1 MLLSSVLHAH
11 VGDLFPGM
19 KVKGCYQFRVTRN
32 SDLFVDDEEID
43 DLLRALEGEL
53 PSRRYNDAVRLEV
66 ADTCPEQISS
76 FLLNQF
82 KLAEDA
88 LYKVNGPVNLNRLL
102 QLHDLVD
109 RPELVYPGFTPDIP
123 PRLIKATNIFD
134 TLHNGDILLLHP
146 FQSFAPV
153 VDFLRQAAGDPAVL
167 SIKQTLYRTGDDSA
181 IVKAL
186 KDAARA
192 GKEVSVVIE
201 LRARFDE
208 EANIELASDLQ
219 EAGAHVIYGVVGYK
233 THAKMIMVVRREG
246 RSLRRYVHLGTGN
259 YHTRTARLY
268 TDYGLLT
275 ADQAV
280 GEDVNKL
287 FHQMTGLG
295 RATRLKKLL
304 QSPFTL
310 HKAILDYIDAE
321 IANVRAGKE
330 ARIIAKMNALVEP
343 EIIRKL
349 YAASMAGVKIDLII
363 RGICCLRPGIK
374 GVSDNIQV
382 RSIIGRFLEHTRV
395 FYFHNDAD
403 PHLYCASA
411 DWMQRNLF
419 HRVEACFPIEE
430 KRPRDQVIKLG
441 LLNYLSDNCPGLAVT
456 GGRQLQTG
464 PARQGQTQGRAT
476 ASAGSLLSLARST
489 RRGLTGCSVLSDY
502 DTFPSIETNF
512 KMSDTGLVGE
522 RTGLLGYTG
531 FVGGTLAGQAAFSA
545 QFNSRNIADIAG
557 QRFDTVICAA
567 APGAMFEAN
576 RFPDRDQE
584 KIRALMDHLSR
595 VKTKR
600 FILISSIA
608 VLADY
613 TGGDDETG
621 GAFQDGFAYGRH
633 RRMLEVF
640 VEQQF
645 ETRLVARLP
654 SLFGRGLRKN
664 FIFDLL
670 NPVPSL
676 LAKATLENLLTLLD
690 KPLAAW
696 LRELYAHDPAT
707 DLLRLDR
714 AALNADQRRA
724 ALDHAVIDL
733 GCSAT
738 QFHNPRTTY
747 QYYDMNRL
755 WPDIRVALKAGLGL
769 IHLAP
774 APLEAARI
782 YARLT
787 GRVMPATGARLH
799 REDMQTGHAE
809 LWGRT
814 GRYLDDPGSV
824 LDKLSAFFNTE
835 RHVL

>member
-1 MLLSSVLHAH
+1 MDDINLKLPELYINRELSLLEFNRRVFEQAKDEHNPLLERLRFLCIASTNLDEFFEIRVAGLHQQVKYGSVQTGEDNLTPVEILKKISEVAHELVAEQYKILNDVLIPELAREKIRILKRAQWRPKPARWIKRYFNRELVPILSPIGLDPAHPFPRVLNKNLYFIVTLEGRDAFGRQGGFAIVQAPRSLPRVIEIPRQYSSRTHDFVLLSSVLHAH

-441 LLNYLSDNCPGLAVT
+441 LLNYLSDNSQAWLLQADGSYKRARPGKAKP
-456 GGRQLQTG
+456 RAAQQL
-464 PARQGQTQGRAT
+464 
-476 ASAGSLLSLARST
+476 
-489 RRGLTGCSVLSDY
+489 
-502 DTFPSIETNF
+502 
-512 KMSDTGLVGE
+512 
-522 RTGLLGYTG
+522 
-531 FVGGTLAGQAAFSA
+531 
-545 QFNSRNIADIAG
+545 
-557 QRFDTVICAA
+557 
-567 APGAMFEAN
+567 
-576 RFPDRDQE
+576 
-584 KIRALMDHLSR
+584 
-595 VKTKR
+595 
-600 FILISSIA
+600 
-608 VLADY
+608 
-613 TGGDDETG
+613 
-621 GAFQDGFAYGRH
+621 
-633 RRMLEVF
+633 
-640 VEQQF
+640 
-645 ETRLVARLP
+645 
-654 SLFGRGLRKN
+654 
-664 FIFDLL
+664 
-670 NPVPSL
+670 
-676 LAKATLENLLTLLD
+676 LLD
-690 KPLAAW
+690 HYC
-696 LRELYAHDPAT
+696 R
-707 DLLRLDR
+707 
-714 AALNADQRRA
+714 
-724 ALDHAVIDL
+724 
-733 GCSAT
+733 
-738 QFHNPRTTY
+738 
-747 QYYDMNRL
+747 
-755 WPDIRVALKAGLGL
+755 
-769 IHLAP
+769 
-774 APLEAARI
+774 
-782 YARLT
+782 
-787 GRVMPATGARLH
+787 
-799 REDMQTGHAE
+799 
-809 LWGRT
+809 
-814 GRYLDDPGSV
+814 
-824 LDKLSAFFNTE
+824 
-835 RHVL
+835 